1 MANPRKF
8 SEKIALHNQKQA
20 EETAAFE
27 QIMKEVSGAT
37 RASAGAQY
45 QKMQMAQ
52 ALGAYRGGSLPNV
65 NQIGTGAIDLQG
77 ALHSLEDIKRGAQPG
92 FVDRRPGFDRSRMLA
107 AQHRNRLAPFEKRQI
122 SFWSLVG
129 LCPVVVSQPNPLRV
143 TPSNP
148 THNLSYNHN
157 VPPVAPG
164 PPEPLLEG

>member
-37 RASAGAQY
+37 RATAGAQY

-122 SFWSLVG
+122 SF
-129 LCPVVVSQPNPLRV
+129 
-143 TPSNP
+143 
-148 THNLSYNHN
+148 
-157 VPPVAPG
+157 
-164 PPEPLLEG
+164 